1 MARVSA
7 WICCKRYLHFESCIN
22 FNSIKSAKNMVRLHN
37 ILPLMPVSNRTV
49 PLQDKLLSSSYQP
62 DLRIPRGPVVFFQ
75 NKWLLEVAVKMLGMV
90 HLSLFSQAS
99 CFLVILEY
107 QGLFV
112 YIVPAFYITNF
123 KRPYRILFFH

>member
-1 MARVSA
+1 M
-7 WICCKRYLHFESCIN
+7 I
-22 FNSIKSAKNMVRLHN
+22 RLRN
-37 ILPLMPVSNRTV
+37 TLPLMPVSNRTV

-99 CFLVILEY
+99 CFPLILQY

-112 YIVPAFYITNF
+112 YIVPAFYITKF